1 MPAATDDQMV
11 VHGHAER
18 MGGLDDVS
26 GDGDVRR
33 VTKKPGSESNGIKIV
48 PTYCLSMSC
57 VPFGVIA

>member
-33 VTKKPGSESNGIKIV
+33 VTKKPGSESNGIKLRNNSF
-48 PTYCLSMSC
+48 YYK
-57 VPFGVIA
+57 